1 MFRKMVCSIALSA
14 SANLALADDITTPA
28 TCSFWTSAIPQSMVL
43 DTSACPRVSRSIVLD
58 AFRIEPYR
66 YLSSP
71 EFQFQQDTPILAGG
85 AVFNS
90 TLNTLPGK
98 PVVALDI
105 GSRTQAAR
113 WNPARDPIW
122 ATSVSLGYQVNMSL
136 ELGPHITQTWDT
148 AGEKIT
154 RKRTCGLYLKWKF

>member
-1 MFRKMVCSIALSA
+1 MFRKIVCSIVLSA
-14 SANLALADDITTPA
+14 GPNLALADDITTPA
-28 TCSFWTSAIPQSMVL
+28 TCAFWTSAIPQSMAL
-43 DTSACPRVSRSIVLD
+43 DTNACPRISRSVSLD

-66 YLSSP
+66 YLNAPGSR
-71 EFQFQQDTPILAGG
+71 FQSDTPILAGG
-85 AVFNS
+85 AVLNS
-90 TLNTLPGK
+90 TLNILPGK

-122 ATSVSLGYQVNMSL
+122 ATSISLGYQVNMRL

-148 AGEKIT
+148 AGERIT
-154 RKRTCGLYLKWKF
+154 RHRTYGLYLKWRF